1 MQVQDQQLDGV
12 FRTVGNLRQQ
22 ADDMER
28 ELEDQ
33 AVLLDDV
40 DTLDDRAGGK
50 RVKRIGQIV

>member
-1 MQVQDQQLDGV
+1 V